1 MSISTCRDCGERRI
15 GCHGECEKY
24 KAAQEENRKMKEW
37 LRAENDKCTPMVAK
51 YNATKNRYE
60 NRPRGVNRRKLIR
73 VKGGAG
79 K

>member
-1 MSISTCRDCGERRI
+1 MSVSTCKDCEERRI

-37 LRAENDKCTPMVAK
+37 LRAQNDTGLNTKLIYNVPMH
-51 YNATKNRYE
+51 RYE

-79 K
+79 R